1 MKKALF
7 NFVVISCVIL
17 AVINLCY
24 VVFDAVLFPVKFKT
38 FVSAAGQE
46 FCIDESLIYS
56 VINVESGFNADAES
70 SSGAIGLMQIMPAT
84 AKWIASELNEDY
96 SKEKLYDP
104 ETNIRYGSFYL
115 KYLFDKF
122 PDLDTVLA
130 CYNAGEGNVS
140 LWINEYGIVDYQLI
154 SFKETANYINKVKN
168 NLKIYQLKI

>member
-38 FVSAAGQE
+38 FVSVAGQE

-115 KYLFDKF
+115 KYLFNKF

-130 CYNAGEGNVS
+130 CYNAGEGNVG

-168 NLKIYQLKI
+168 ALKIYQSKI